1 MKSEF
6 ETWPATPVEAS
17 LKINEL
23 PLRPGTSRSC
33 FFFKQTEQP
42 GSAGHSTKR
51 MQMSESVQNFWTDLW
66 HLTSY

>member
-17 LKINEL
+17 LEIYEL
-23 PLRPGTSRSC
+23 PLQPGISRSC

-51 MQMSESVQNFWTDLW
+51 MQLSEVSTELFG
-66 HLTSY
+66 LTSGT